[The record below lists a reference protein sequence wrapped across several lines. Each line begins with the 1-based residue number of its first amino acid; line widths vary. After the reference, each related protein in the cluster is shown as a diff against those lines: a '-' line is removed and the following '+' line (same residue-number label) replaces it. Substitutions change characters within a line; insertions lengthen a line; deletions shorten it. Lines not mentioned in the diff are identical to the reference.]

1 MITPFNLYK
10 LLVADFF
17 PKCVNCQ
24 HYRPGVISHGYCK
37 VWGSIL
43 HARTSS
49 AHLCGLE
56 GLSFKSV
63 NPPYKGHVQK
73 ELVQVLTK

>member
-17 PKCVNCQ
+17 PKCVNCK
-24 HYRPGVISHGYCK
+24 HYRPGVISNGFCK
-37 VWGSIL
+37 VWGNIL
-43 HARTSS
+43 EARTSK

-56 GLSFKSV
+56 GIDFIPVKPLYNK
-63 NPPYKGHVQK
+63 NK
-73 ELVQVLTK
+73 